1 MPEWAVAQRTQRG
14 TVNYAG
20 WVSSGLITQTEGDA
34 VDYTVVEKT
43 LREDFARFNPTVI
56 AFDAWNAQDIC
67 NRLIADQYPMVQFIQ
82 GPKSYHPAMQEL
94 EKSYIAGNLSHGGDQ
109 VLQWCAANLVPRYDA
124 NMNMAPDKK
133 RSPEKIDDMSA
144 LLMAIG
150 VSLGPADPN
159 IVGTD
164 YRLLTV

>member
-1 MPEWAVAQRTQRG
+1 
-14 TVNYAG
+14 
-20 WVSSGLITQTEGDA
+20 
-34 VDYTVVEKT
+34 
-43 LREDFARFNPTVI
+43 
-56 AFDAWNAQDIC
+56 
-67 NRLIADQYPMVQFIQ
+67 MVQFIQ

-94 EKSYIAGNLSHGGDQ
+94 EKSYIAGNLVHGGDQ

-150 VSLGPADPN
+150 VSLTPSDTITIGD
-159 IVGTD
+159 D
-164 YRLLTV
+164 YRLTIV